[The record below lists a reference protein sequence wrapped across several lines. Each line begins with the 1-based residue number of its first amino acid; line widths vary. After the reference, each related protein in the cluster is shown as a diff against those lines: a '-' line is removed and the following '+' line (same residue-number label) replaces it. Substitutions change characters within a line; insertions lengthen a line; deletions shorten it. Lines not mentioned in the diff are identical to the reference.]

1 MPCLI
6 TALSELNEPRYMTPG
21 GIFDAFRE
29 KQVTVWN
36 RPDLD
41 VEDSNIGLKGS
52 PTRVFKSF
60 TKELKGKGTVVTLD
74 TKESVDFLIEKLHEK
89 FIL

>member
-1 MPCLI
+1 MSPK
-6 TALSELNEPRYMTPG
+6 
-21 GIFDAFRE
+21 GIFDAYRE
-29 KQVTVWN
+29 KEVTIWT

-41 VEDSNIGLKGS
+41 VEDGNIGLKGS

-60 TKELKGKGTVVTLD
+60 TKALKGKGTVVNLD
-74 TKESVDFLIEKLHEK
+74 AQESVDFLVEKLHEK